1 MNFTE
6 AVELAK
12 KKEEAGYKFLYEQTF
27 KKGYY
32 LVRKYVND
40 EDLTNDVL
48 QDAYV
53 RAFSYIEDIS
63 NPDNFPSWFYTIATR
78 TALNELKRKKPVLFS
93 QMGENE
99 SDVDFEDT
107 LEDDRVDGSP
117 ELSLDAEE
125 TKRLVKEMLDT
136 LSDEQRIC
144 ILMFYMEEKSIREI
158 AEIIGVSENT
168 VKSRLN
174 YGRKAVKEKVLELEK
189 KGTKLYGILPFGFFL
204 YLLKMDASACEVS
217 IASSSASL
225 YQSISEKMSLRA
237 NASTHRILQNV
248 VSGGMK
254 AAKISTKIK
263 IFVGVALGIVVCGT
277 GMVGMVKAVKSTT
290 NNASTVGI
298 VSEKDEQ
305 DAGFKVPLTDEQME
319 SDYPV
324 VKTEKETSSPKP
336 TPTPEK
342 EDMPADGYR
351 FEYGCLYEGFLMD
364 VVEDSDSDYFKAT
377 WQSIRKGTPVS
388 IPREEVLEYQIGSTR
403 VFEGETFWCSEE
415 DEMYWYFIPEYEDSL
430 ESTNMDGDVSFRIT
444 KSEFCKKD
452 STCFMRYAVA
462 SDDYGRYYL
471 WEDVGDVVSYL
482 TGEEEL
488 IYDRV
493 DGWIYKSGSLKD
505 IYEDESIIGE
515 CHLEDTWRG
524 FYLMMIYAGNPN
536 YREPMVTTIEE
547 QSLCG

>member
-53 RAFSYIEDIS
+53 RAFSCIKDIN
-63 NPDNFPSWFYTIATR
+63 NPDNFPNWFYTIATR

-93 QMGENE
+93 QMGEDE

-217 IASSSASL
+217 MASSSASL
-225 YQSISEKMSLRA
+225 YQSISNKMSLRTS
-237 NASTHRILQNV
+237 ASTYHVPQNV
-248 VSGGMK
+248 ALGGVK
-254 AAKISTKIK
+254 AAKVITTKI
-263 IFVGVALGIVVCGT
+263 IVGTVLGIVACGT
-277 GMVGMVKAVKSTT
+277 VMFGMVKVLKSIPD
-290 NNASTVGI
+290 NASVTGI
-298 VSEKDEQ
+298 VSEKNKQ
-305 DAGFKVPLTDEQME
+305 DTTFKVPLTNEQME

-324 VKTEKETSSPKP
+324 VKTEKEIPSPKP

-351 FEYGCLYEGFLMD
+351 FEYGCLYEGFLVD

-377 WQSIRKGTPVS
+377 WRSIRKGAPVS
-388 IPREEVLEYQIGSTR
+388 IPREEVMKFQIGSTR
-403 VFEGETFWCSEE
+403 FFEGETFWCSEE

-452 STCFMRYAVA
+452 STCLMRYAAA

-505 IYEDESIIGE
+505 IYEDESIIGSGYMQ
-515 CHLEDTWRG
+515 DTWRE
-524 FYLMMIYAGNPN
+524 FQLMFIYPN
-536 YREPMVTTIEE
+536 DSSSHGSMVSRIEE

>member
-1 MNFTE
+1 MIWRD
-6 AVELAK
+6 AVEAARNGQ
-12 KKEEAGYKFLYEQTF
+12 EGAYEFLYKQTYV
-27 KKGYY
+27 KNSYIA
-32 LVRKYVND
+32 RKYLKDD
-40 EDLTNDVL
+40 EDAVNDVL

-53 RAFSYIEDIS
+53 RAFRNLKQLEDTEK
-63 NPDNFPSWFYTIATR
+63 FPGWMSSIVTR
-78 TALNELKRKKPVLFS
+78 TALNELKKKKPVLFS
-93 QMGENE
+93 QMGEDE

-117 ELSLDAEE
+117 ELSLDTEE

-204 YLLKMDASACEVS
+204 YLLKMDASACEVTM
-217 IASSSASL
+217 ASSSASL

-237 NASTHRILQNV
+237 NASTHRISQNV

-254 AAKISTKIK
+254 AAKISTKTK
-263 IFVGVALGIVVCGT
+263 IFVGVALGVVVCGT

-324 VKTEKETSSPKP
+324 VKTEKETPSPKP

-351 FEYGCLYEGFLMD
+351 FEYGCLYEGYLIN
-364 VVEDSDSDYFKAT
+364 VEAEDNGYLKAT
-377 WQSIRKGTPVS
+377 WREVRSGKPVT
-388 IPREEVLEYQIGSTR
+388 IPRDEVSGYQIGSTHI
-403 VFEGETFWCSEE
+403 FEGETFWCSEE

-505 IYEDESIIGE
+505 IYEDESIIGSGYMQ
-515 CHLEDTWRG
+515 DTWRE
-524 FYLMMIYAGNPN
+524 FQLMFIYPN
-536 YREPMVTTIEE
+536 DSSSHGSMVSRIEE

>member
-1 MNFTE
+1 MIWRD
-6 AVELAK
+6 AVEAARNGQ
-12 KKEEAGYKFLYEQTF
+12 EGAYEFLYKQTYV
-27 KKGYY
+27 KNSYIA
-32 LVRKYVND
+32 RKYLKDD
-40 EDLTNDVL
+40 EDAVNDVL

-53 RAFSYIEDIS
+53 RAFRNLKQLEDTEK
-63 NPDNFPSWFYTIATR
+63 FPGWMSSIVTR
-78 TALNELKRKKPVLFS
+78 TALNELKKKKPVLFS
-93 QMGENE
+93 QMGEDE

-125 TKRLVKEMLDT
+125 TKRLVKEILDT

-158 AEIIGVSENT
+158 AELIGVSENT

-174 YGRKAVKEKVLELEK
+174 YGRKAVKGKVLELEK

-217 IASSSASL
+217 MVSSSVSL
-225 YQSISEKMSLRA
+225 YQSISNKMSLRT
-237 NASTHRILQNV
+237 NASAYHVPQN
-248 VSGGMK
+248 
-254 AAKISTKIK
+254 
-263 IFVGVALGIVVCGT
+263 VALGGVKVAKAITTKIIVGTVLGVVVCGT
-277 GMVGMVKAVKSTT
+277 VMFGMVKILR
-290 NNASTVGI
+290 NAPDNTSVTGI
-298 VSEKDEQ
+298 VSEKNEQ
-305 DAGFKVPLTDEQME
+305 DATFKVPLTDEQME

-324 VKTEKETSSPKP
+324 IKTEKETPSPKP

-342 EDMPADGYR
+342 DDMPADGYR

-388 IPREEVLEYQIGSTR
+388 IPREEVLEYQIGSTHI
-403 VFEGETFWCSEE
+403 FEGETFWCSEE
-415 DEMYWYFIPEYEDSL
+415 DEMHWYFIPEYEDSL
-430 ESTNMDGDVSFRIT
+430 ESTNMDGDVSFQIT
-444 KSEFCKKD
+444 KSEFCEKD
-452 STCFMRYAVA
+452 STCFMRFAAA

-471 WEDVGDVVSYL
+471 WEDVGDVVSYF

-536 YREPMVTTIEE
+536 YRDPMVTKIEE